1 MDLISVQIRVTDE
14 KQGNRN
20 INTETE
26 GVWLLIRT
34 YFAQTHLPANKQ
46 VWFILNKTLQLN
58 TVVPQ
63 SIFSL
68 HTVTEEEAEGHINGA
83 PLVEDFI

>member
-1 MDLISVQIRVTDE
+1 MKNRE
-14 KQGNRN
+14 KN

-26 GVWLLIRT
+26 GVRVLIRT
-34 YFAQTHLPANKQ
+34 EYVAQTHLPANKQ
-46 VWFILNKTLQLN
+46 VWFILNKTLELN

-68 HTVTEEEAEGHINGA
+68 HTVTVEEAEGHINNSW
-83 PLVEDFI
+83 